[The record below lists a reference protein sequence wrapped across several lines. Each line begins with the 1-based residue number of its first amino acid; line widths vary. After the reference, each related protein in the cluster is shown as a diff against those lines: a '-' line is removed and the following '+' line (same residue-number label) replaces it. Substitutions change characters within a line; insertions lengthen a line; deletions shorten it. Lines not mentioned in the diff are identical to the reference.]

1 MEKIEIGTV
10 IKLGNHFLIR
20 GDSRDPEIIKKL
32 VGKNKINLVLCDPPY
47 GVALVESKTGFS
59 GNKNNFK
66 PIENDH
72 EQSDEEYR
80 RFTSDWISAVKPYL
94 EKKNSLYIFNSD
106 KKIFAL
112 RDGMIE
118 SGCRFSQLLI
128 WAKTNAVI
136 GRLDYLPQHELIAY
150 GWIGTHR
157 FMRSKDKSILVYP
170 KPQKSPYHPSTK
182 PVGLL
187 RRLILNSTKINDFV
201 YDNFGGSGSTLM
213 AAEQTNRRCLM
224 VEMDE
229 EYCKTIASRFEK
241 LTGIEAE
248 EVMQ

>member
-1 MEKIEIGTV
+1 MKEVPMGTLV
-10 IKLGNHFLIR
+10 KLGKHYLIR
-20 GDSRDPEIIKKL
+20 GDSRDPETVKKL
-32 VGKNKINLVLCDPPY
+32 MRNENINMCLCDPPY
-47 GVALVESKTGFS
+47 GVSLVESKAGFS
-59 GNKNNFK
+59 GNKNDFK

-80 RFTSDWISAVKPYL
+80 KFTSDWITTMKPHL
-94 EKKNSLYIFNSD
+94 AKKNSLYIFNSD

-112 RDGMIE
+112 RDGMLN
-118 SGCRFSQLLI
+118 SGCHFAQLLI

-150 GWIGTHR
+150 AWIGTHK
-157 FMRSKDKSILVYP
+157 FMRSKDKSVLICP

-187 RRLILNSTKINDFV
+187 RRLILNSSNINDVV
-201 YDNFGGSGSTLM
+201 YDNFGGSGSTLL
-213 AAEQTNRRCLM
+213 ACEQTERRCFM

-229 EYCKTIASRFEK
+229 DYCKTIISRFEK
-241 LTGIEAE
+241 LTGIKAE
-248 EVMQ
+248 EIM